1 MARSVPV
8 WLTLVAALIWTSAPT
23 QAQQV
28 AGGTTVRV
36 ERGETR
42 EGDLYATGA
51 LVEIAGHLNGDLIA
65 GAQTVRIIG
74 PVDGDL
80 FAGGRSVDIRG
91 PVGDST
97 RIVGDLLTVDAPID
111 GDLVAAGNQIQ
122 VLEGARVTGDVLA
135 AGAFVR
141 IDGTVD
147 GDVRLAGGEIVIT
160 GAVRNNATL
169 RADRIDLAPGA
180 SIGGDLDYQSRTPLS
195 PEAAARVMGTV
206 TYEEQVED
214 DSSGITAGGVLFW
227 GWQTAAALFAG
238 LLAVALFRGAMQHLV
253 SAIAGETTVGALLGF
268 VAFLIVPAASVV
280 TMVTVVGL
288 PIGVSALFLFLV
300 TLYLAKL
307 PVAVWTGEQLLALA
321 GRSGASPYVTMAVG
335 VVALYVLFA
344 IPYLGWLFWLAATW
358 LGLGAIVLSG
368 RGYLRAREA

>member
-1 MARSVPV
+1 MARTVSV
-8 WLTLVAALIWTSAPT
+8 WLILIVALLWTSAST
-23 QAQQV
+23 RAQQV

-36 ERGETR
+36 ESGETR
-42 EGDLYATGA
+42 EGDLYAMGE

-65 GAQTVRIIG
+65 GAQRIRTTG

-80 FAGGRSVDIRG
+80 FAGARSVEIRG

-97 RIVGDLLTVDAPID
+97 RIVGDQLTVDARID
-111 GDLVAAGNQIQ
+111 GDLLAAGNQIQ
-122 VLEGARVTGDVLA
+122 VLEGARVTGDVMA
-135 AGAFVR
+135 GGAFIR

-160 GAVRNNATL
+160 GTVRNNATL

-180 SIGGDLDYQSRTPLS
+180 SIGGDLDYQARTPLS

-227 GWQTAAALFAG
+227 GWQTAAALLAG

-288 PIGVSALFLFLV
+288 PIGVSAFFLFLV
-300 TLYLAKL
+300 ALYLAKL
-307 PVAVWTGEQLLALA
+307 PVAVWIGEQLLALA
-321 GRSGASPYVTMAVG
+321 GRSGASPYAAMAVG
-335 VVALYVLFA
+335 VVAIYALFA